1 MTLLPFVAHQ
11 RLKDAVAPV
20 FDKIRAHDVKRNIL
34 GRDLLLLHVTHPL
47 ARWVWVLPDY
57 SL

>member
-1 MTLLPFVAHQ
+1 VTLLPFVAHQ

-47 ARWVWVLPDY
+47 ARWV
-57 SL
+57 